1 MLVAGRPSRIVFLL
15 LTPVW
20 IAGCASRGGT
30 DTQPGPPPGIMRSS
44 PCRENPQGETN
55 RQAPIICVDDSA
67 RTLTVSP
74 DPVVLHDV
82 LEADRSSP
90 VVLHWFTTSGTGD
103 LQLEIDPGCVEAQRC
118 DGNGHCTARSRP
130 RSTQRCKY
138 DVWINGGNHER
149 LDPTIIIS
157 PCCG

>member
-1 MLVAGRPSRIVFLL
+1 MWVAGRLSRIVFLL

-20 IAGCASRGGT
+20 IAGCAARGGV
-30 DTQPGPPPGIMRSS
+30 DTNTEPPGIMRGS
-44 PCRENPQGETN
+44 PCASNPNGEAN
-55 RQAPIICVDDSA
+55 RQAPIICVNDSA

-74 DPVVLHDV
+74 DPVVLHDT
-82 LEADRSSP
+82 LSSDRRSP

-103 LQLEIDPGCVEAQRC
+103 LQLEIEPGCVEAQRC

-130 RSTQRCKY
+130 GSAQRCKY
-138 DVWINGGNHER
+138 DVWINGGNHDR
-149 LDPTIIIS
+149 LDPTIVIS